1 MNIKNIGLVIVAA
14 ALLASCAKDAP
25 SSPDANNQ
33 TIGLPL
39 FNLGNRITS
48 NFVIDSS
55 TIPGVPAG
63 IYPLNLAGFTNFNKF
78 RKIGTF
84 DTVATVNKPTV
95 VSVGS
100 TINIVTYIKGD
111 DTAMAKRSI
120 NFRLFK
126 APTAWITPTA
136 SLGNVMFVAENFYRG
151 YTVASGDVLATSVL
165 AGPIVAN
172 TTPVFKVTKV
182 ANENNAGIN
191 VSTYVVAFAY
201 TIPATFAG
209 QLVSVNFNVGAA
221 GSDLGNVTWPYAFRV
236 L

>member
-25 SSPDANNQ
+25 SSPEANNQ
-33 TIGLPL
+33 TIGLSL

-55 TIPGVPAG
+55 TIPGVAAS
-63 IYPLNLAGFTNFNKF
+63 IYPVGLNGFTNFNKF
-78 RKIGTF
+78 RRLGTF
-84 DTVATVNKPTV
+84 DTIATANKAPI

-120 NFRLFK
+120 NFRLFR
-126 APTAWITPTA
+126 APSTWITPTA
-136 SLGNVMFVAENFYRG
+136 ALGNVMFAAENSYRG
-151 YTVASGDVLATSVL
+151 YTVGSADVLLTSVL
-165 AGPIVAN
+165 AGPIVPN

-182 ANENNAGIN
+182 ATENNAGIN
-191 VSTYVVAFAY
+191 VSTYVVALTL
-201 TIPATFAG
+201 TIPPTFAG
-209 QLVSVNFNVGAA
+209 QLVSINFNVGAA
-221 GSDLGNVTWPYAFRV
+221 GGDLGNVTWPYAFRV
-236 L
+236 P

>member
-25 SSPDANNQ
+25 SSPEANNQ
-33 TIGLPL
+33 VIGLPL

-55 TIPGVPAG
+55 TIPGVAAG

-84 DTVATVNKPTV
+84 DTVATANRAPNVA
-95 VSVGS
+95 VGS

-111 DTAMAKRSI
+111 DSAMAKRSI

-126 APTAWITPTA
+126 APSAWITPTA
-136 SLGNVMFVAENFYRG
+136 ALGNVMFAAENAYRG
-151 YTVASGDVLATSVL
+151 YTVGSGDVLATSVL
-165 AGPIVAN
+165 AGPIMAN
-172 TTPVFKVTKV
+172 TTPVFKITKV

-191 VSTYVVAFAY
+191 VSTYVVAFTY
-201 TIPATFAG
+201 TIPAAFAG
-209 QLVSVNFNVGAA
+209 QLISVNFNVGAA
-221 GSDLGNVTWPYAFRV
+221 GGDLGNVTWPYAFRV
-236 L
+236 P